1 MNYFHAENV
10 ELSQLVKKR
19 ELLSPGNCIKIP
31 GNDSDWPCLDDTS
44 SLGWHMGHMPTLV
57 GEAVWGSQIGS
68 FDRSFWKGFEEE

>member
-31 GNDSDWPCLDDTS
+31 GNELGYSDWLD
-44 SLGWHMGHMPTLV
+44 MGHMPTLV
-57 GEAVWGSQIGS
+57 GGAVWGSQIGS

>member
-44 SLGWHMGHMPTLV
+44 SLEPITVAKELATV
-57 GEAVWGSQIGS
+57 IG
-68 FDRSFWKGFEEE
+68 